1 MRWPSIGD
9 SYESCA
15 TNVKHTMRSLED
27 LAFVVNKVPSNKCKY
42 ADFILDSNKLSVE
55 LTDKE
60 KIILLSC

>member
-1 MRWPSIGD
+1 
-9 SYESCA
+9 
-15 TNVKHTMRSLED
+15 MRSLED